1 MTGFPWTRY
10 AEDLRRLVED
20 YHLSAG
26 SAASQLSLISGW
38 PVTRNM
44 VISRCRAQKLRLHS
58 SLSEGDREL
67 RRRQRRIL
75 SAARKAGVAAPAAH
89 RDPPKPRA
97 PPPPII
103 LGGHGCSWPIGDP
116 QEPDYHSCG
125 EPAVERK
132 SYCPRH
138 CAQSVAPKPI
148 NVRKLAAFVRQVDS
162 RGQGKQLWTTAL

>member
-75 SAARKAGVAAPAAH
+75 SAARKAGVAAPAGH
-89 RDPPKPRA
+89 RDPAQRPAPARPGLAARAARGDPPKPRA

-116 QEPDYHSCG
+116 QEPDYHSC
-125 EPAVERK
+125 
-132 SYCPRH
+132 
-138 CAQSVAPKPI
+138 
-148 NVRKLAAFVRQVDS
+148 
-162 RGQGKQLWTTAL
+162 